1 MTAYSIV
8 EIPGWENLSLNAA
21 DRAELDRRID
31 ELAHGSVPDEV
42 PRDTATPFRQE
53 VRKQLVRLIE
63 QARSAGAGLLCLPTQ
78 RMGDIAVPA
87 SYTVSEW
94 RDVERDEIAPSALLE
109 SLAANSDASVSF
121 VDIDGQP
128 ALREEAVEAA
138 DPEADPLAT
147 HAARRVTYTVSAPED
162 SRGWIVFTFITLG
175 DGDPEGALADMLV
188 ELFDAQLTTLR
199 WRER

>member
-1 MTAYSIV
+1 MSAYSIV

-53 VRKQLVRLIE
+53 VRKQLVRLVE

-109 SLAANSDASVSF
+109 SLAANSAASVSF
-121 VDIDGQP
+121 VDVDGQP

-162 SRGWIVFTFITLG
+162 SRAWIVFTFITLG
-175 DGDPEGALADMLV
+175 DGAPEGALADMLV